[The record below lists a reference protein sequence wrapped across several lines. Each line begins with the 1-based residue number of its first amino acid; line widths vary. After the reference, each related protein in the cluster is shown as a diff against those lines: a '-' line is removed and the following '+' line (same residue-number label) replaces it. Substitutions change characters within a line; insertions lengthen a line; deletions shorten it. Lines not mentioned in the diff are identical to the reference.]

1 MKVWEIE
8 QNTEEWLEYRKGKSG
23 GSEIKDLWV
32 SGLPL
37 KSDMIEELGGSP
49 DLRKLSAEELAKKL
63 TPAKIAELKLKKNPK
78 MHYYEM
84 LAERVARPLT
94 PNDYIDRLNGKPF
107 SMMERGHI
115 LEPEIA
121 ARFEEITGEKLDPV
135 SVVWESDYSDKSY
148 ISPDR
153 TITSPDGKVRTAVEI
168 KALSSPKVLEIW
180 KTGEIPEEYIP
191 QITKYFA
198 VNDDL
203 QALYWVVG
211 TDLIPGLE
219 IQIFRIP
226 RSDVEDK
233 IEELKAFEIKILD
246 MLDED
251 EKKLAERL
259 DW

>member
-8 QNTEEWLEYRKGKSG
+8 QNTEEWLEWRKGKSG
-23 GSEIKDLWV
+23 GSEIKNLWV

-37 KSDMIEELGGSP
+37 KSDMIKALGGGE
-49 DLRKLSAEELAKKL
+49 DIKKLSAEELAKRLSPK
-63 TPAKIAELKLKKNPK
+63 TMAELKLGRKPKK
-78 MHYYEM
+78 HYYEM

-121 ARFEEITGEKLDPV
+121 ARFEQVTGLTLDAK
-135 SVVWESDYSDKSY
+135 SVVWESDYSPYAY

-153 TITSPDGKVRTAVEI
+153 TITSEDGKVRTAVEI
-168 KALSSPKVLEIW
+168 KALDSPKVLEIW
-180 KTGEIPEEYIP
+180 KTGDIPEEYSP
-191 QITKYFA
+191 QIVKYFT

-203 QALYWVVG
+203 EVLYWVVG

-233 IEELKAFEIKILD
+233 IEELKAFEIGVLS
-246 MLDED
+246 ML
-251 EKKLAERL
+251 EKDAEAIESIPY
-259 DW
+259 

>member
-8 QNTEEWLEYRKGKSG
+8 QNTEEWLEWRKGKSG

-37 KSDMIEELGGSP
+37 KSDMIKALGGGE
-49 DLRKLSAEELAKKL
+49 DIKKLSAEELAKRLSPK
-63 TPAKIAELKLKKNPK
+63 TMAELKLGRKPKK
-78 MHYYEM
+78 HYYEM

-121 ARFEEITGEKLDPV
+121 ARFEQVTGLTLDAK
-135 SVVWESDYSDKSY
+135 SVVWESDYSPYAY

-153 TITSPDGKVRTAVEI
+153 TITSEDGKVRTAVEI
-168 KALSSPKVLEIW
+168 KALDSPKVLEIW
-180 KTGEIPEEYIP
+180 KTGDIPEEYIP
-191 QITKYFA
+191 QIVKYFT

-203 QALYWVVG
+203 EVLYWVVG

-233 IEELKAFEIKILD
+233 IEELKAFEIGVLS
-246 MLDED
+246 ML
-251 EKKLAERL
+251 EKDAEAIESIPY
-259 DW
+259 

>member
-8 QNTEEWLEYRKGKSG
+8 QNTEEWLEWRKGKSG

-37 KSDMIEELGGSP
+37 KSEMIKALGGGE
-49 DLRKLSAEELAKKL
+49 DIKKLSAEELGKKL
-63 TPAKIAELKLKKNPK
+63 TPNMMAELKLERKPKK
-78 MHYYEM
+78 HYYEL

-121 ARFEEITGEKLDPV
+121 ARFEQVTGLTLDAK
-135 SVVWESDYSDKSY
+135 SVVWESDYSPYAY

-153 TITSPDGKVRTAVEI
+153 TITSEDGKVRTAVEI
-168 KALSSPKVLEIW
+168 KALDSPKVLEIW
-180 KTGEIPEEYIP
+180 KTGDIPEEYIP
-191 QITKYFA
+191 QIVKYFT

-203 QALYWVVG
+203 EVLYWVVG

-233 IEELKAFEIKILD
+233 IEELKAFEIGVLS
-246 MLDED
+246 ML
-251 EKKLAERL
+251 EKDVEAIESIPY
-259 DW
+259 

>member
-8 QNTEEWLEYRKGKSG
+8 QNTEEWLEWRKGKSG

-37 KSDMIEELGGSP
+37 KSEMMKALGGGE
-49 DLRKLSAEELAKKL
+49 DIKKLSAEELAKRL
-63 TPAKIAELKLKKNPK
+63 SPETMAELKLERKPKK
-78 MHYYEM
+78 HYYEL

-121 ARFEEITGEKLDPV
+121 ARFEQVTGLTLDAK
-135 SVVWESDYSDKSY
+135 SVVWESDYSPYAY

-153 TITSPDGKVRTAVEI
+153 TITSEDGKVRTAVEI
-168 KALSSPKVLEIW
+168 KALDSPKVLEIW
-180 KTGEIPEEYIP
+180 KTGDVPEEYIP
-191 QITKYFA
+191 QIVKYFT

-203 QALYWVVG
+203 EVLYWVVG

-233 IEELKAFEIKILD
+233 IEELKAFEIGVLS
-246 MLDED
+246 ML
-251 EKKLAERL
+251 EKDAEAIESIPY
-259 DW
+259 

>member
-8 QNTEEWLEYRKGKSG
+8 QNTEEWLEWRKGKSG

-37 KSDMIEELGGSP
+37 KSDMIKALGGGE
-49 DLRKLSAEELAKKL
+49 DIKKLSAEELAKRL
-63 TPAKIAELKLKKNPK
+63 SPETMAELKLGRKPK
-78 MHYYEM
+78 RHYYEM

-121 ARFEEITGEKLDPV
+121 ARFEQVTGLTLDAK
-135 SVVWESDYSDKSY
+135 SVVWESDYSPYAY

-153 TITSPDGKVRTAVEI
+153 TITSEDGKVRTAVEI
-168 KALSSPKVLEIW
+168 KALDSPKVLEIW
-180 KTGEIPEEYIP
+180 KTGDIPEEYIP
-191 QITKYFA
+191 QIVKYFT

-203 QALYWVVG
+203 EVLYWVVG

-233 IEELKAFEIKILD
+233 IEELKAFEIG
-246 MLDED
+246 MLSML
-251 EKKLAERL
+251 EKDAEAIESIPY
-259 DW
+259 

>member
-8 QNTEEWLEYRKGKSG
+8 QNTEEWLEWRKGKSG

-37 KSDMIEELGGSP
+37 KSDMIKALGGGE
-49 DLRKLSAEELAKKL
+49 DIKKLSAEELAKRL
-63 TPAKIAELKLKKNPK
+63 SPETMAELKLGRKPKK
-78 MHYYEM
+78 HYYEM

-121 ARFEEITGEKLDPV
+121 ARFEQVTGLTLDAK
-135 SVVWESDYSDKSY
+135 SVVWESDYSPYAY

-153 TITSPDGKVRTAVEI
+153 TITSEDGKVRTAVEI
-168 KALSSPKVLEIW
+168 KALDSPKVLEIW
-180 KTGEIPEEYIP
+180 KTGDIPEEYIP
-191 QITKYFA
+191 QIVKYFT

-203 QALYWVVG
+203 EVLYWVVG

-233 IEELKAFEIKILD
+233 IEELKAFEIGVLS
-246 MLDED
+246 ML
-251 EKKLAERL
+251 EKDAEAIESIPY
-259 DW
+259 

>member
-8 QNTEEWLEYRKGKSG
+8 QNTEEWLEWRKGKSG

-37 KSDMIEELGGSP
+37 KSDMINALGGGE
-49 DLRKLSAEELAKKL
+49 DIKKLSAEELAKKISPE
-63 TPAKIAELKLKKNPK
+63 TMAELKLGRKPKK
-78 MHYYEM
+78 HYYEM

-121 ARFEEITGEKLDPV
+121 ARFEQVTGLTLDAK
-135 SVVWESDYSDKSY
+135 SVVWESDYSPYAY

-153 TITSPDGKVRTAVEI
+153 TITSEDGKVRTAVEI
-168 KALSSPKVLEIW
+168 KALDSPKVLEIW
-180 KTGEIPEEYIP
+180 KTGDIPDEYMP
-191 QITKYFA
+191 QIVKYFT

-203 QALYWVVG
+203 EVLYWVVG

-233 IEELKAFEIKILD
+233 IEELKAFEIGVLS
-246 MLDED
+246 ML
-251 EKKLAERL
+251 EKDAEAIESIPY
-259 DW
+259 

>member
-8 QNTEEWLEYRKGKSG
+8 QNTEEWLEWRKGKSG

-37 KSDMIEELGGSP
+37 KSEMIKALGGGE
-49 DLRKLSAEELAKKL
+49 DIKKLSAEELAKRL
-63 TPAKIAELKLKKNPK
+63 SPETMAELKLGRKPKK
-78 MHYYEM
+78 HYYEM

-121 ARFEEITGEKLDPV
+121 ARFEQVTGLTLDAK
-135 SVVWESDYSDKSY
+135 SVVWESDYSPYAY

-153 TITSPDGKVRTAVEI
+153 TITSEDGKVRTAVEI
-168 KALSSPKVLEIW
+168 KALDSPKVLEIW
-180 KTGEIPEEYIP
+180 KTGDIPEEYIP
-191 QITKYFA
+191 QIVKYFT

-203 QALYWVVG
+203 EVLYWVVG

-233 IEELKAFEIKILD
+233 IEELKAFEIGVLS
-246 MLDED
+246 ML
-251 EKKLAERL
+251 EKDAEAIESIPY
-259 DW
+259 

>member
-8 QNTEEWLEYRKGKSG
+8 QNTEEWLEWRKGKSG

-37 KSDMIEELGGSP
+37 KSDMIKALGGGE
-49 DLRKLSAEELAKKL
+49 DIKKLSAEELAKRL
-63 TPAKIAELKLKKNPK
+63 SPETMAELKLGRKPKK
-78 MHYYEM
+78 HYYEM

-121 ARFEEITGEKLDPV
+121 ARFEQVTGLTLDAK
-135 SVVWESDYSDKSY
+135 SVVWESDYSPYAY

-153 TITSPDGKVRTAVEI
+153 TITSEDGKVRTAVEI
-168 KALSSPKVLEIW
+168 KALDSPKVLEIW
-180 KTGEIPEEYIP
+180 KTGDVPEEYIP
-191 QITKYFA
+191 QIVKYFT

-203 QALYWVVG
+203 EVLYWVVG

-233 IEELKAFEIKILD
+233 IEELKAFEIGVLS
-246 MLDED
+246 ML
-251 EKKLAERL
+251 EKDAEAIESIPY
-259 DW
+259 

>member
-8 QNTEEWLEYRKGKSG
+8 QNTEEWLEWRKGKSG

-37 KSDMIEELGGSP
+37 KSDMIKALGGGE
-49 DLRKLSAEELAKKL
+49 DIKKLSAEELGKKL
-63 TPAKIAELKLKKNPK
+63 TPNMIAELKLERKPKK
-78 MHYYEM
+78 HYYEL

-121 ARFEEITGEKLDPV
+121 ARFEQVTGLTLDAK
-135 SVVWESDYSDKSY
+135 SVVWESDYSPYAY

-153 TITSPDGKVRTAVEI
+153 TITSEDGKVRTAVEI
-168 KALSSPKVLEIW
+168 KALDSPKVLEIW
-180 KTGEIPEEYIP
+180 KTGDVPEEYIP
-191 QITKYFA
+191 QIVKYFT

-203 QALYWVVG
+203 EVLYWVVG

-233 IEELKAFEIKILD
+233 IEELKAFEIGVLG
-246 MLDED
+246 ML
-251 EKKLAERL
+251 EKDVEAIESIPY
-259 DW
+259 

>member
-8 QNTEEWLEYRKGKSG
+8 QNTEEWLEWRKGKSG

-37 KSDMIEELGGSP
+37 KSDMIKALGGGE
-49 DLRKLSAEELAKKL
+49 DIKKLSAEELGKKL
-63 TPAKIAELKLKKNPK
+63 TPNMMAELKLGRKPKK
-78 MHYYEM
+78 HYYEM

-121 ARFEEITGEKLDPV
+121 ARFEQVTGLTLDAK
-135 SVVWESDYSDKSY
+135 SVVWESDYSPYAY

-153 TITSPDGKVRTAVEI
+153 TITSEDGKVRTAVEI
-168 KALSSPKVLEIW
+168 KALDSPKVLEIW
-180 KTGEIPEEYIP
+180 KTGDIPEEYIP
-191 QITKYFA
+191 QIVKYFT

-203 QALYWVVG
+203 EVLYWVVG

-233 IEELKAFEIKILD
+233 IEELKAFEIGVLS
-246 MLDED
+246 ML
-251 EKKLAERL
+251 EKDAEAIESIPY
-259 DW
+259 

>member
-8 QNTEEWLEYRKGKSG
+8 QNTEEWLEWRKGKSG

-37 KSDMIEELGGSP
+37 KSEMVKALGGGE
-49 DLRKLSAEELAKKL
+49 DIKKLSAEELAKRL
-63 TPAKIAELKLKKNPK
+63 SPETMAELKLGRKPKK
-78 MHYYEM
+78 HYYEM

-121 ARFEEITGEKLDPV
+121 ARFEQVTGLTLDAK
-135 SVVWESDYSDKSY
+135 SVVWESDYSPYAY

-153 TITSPDGKVRTAVEI
+153 TITSEDGKVRTAVEI
-168 KALSSPKVLEIW
+168 KALDSPKVLEIW
-180 KTGEIPEEYIP
+180 KTGDIPEEYIP
-191 QITKYFA
+191 QIVKYFT

-203 QALYWVVG
+203 EVLYWVVG

-233 IEELKAFEIKILD
+233 IEELKAFEIGVLS
-246 MLDED
+246 ML
-251 EKKLAERL
+251 EKDAEAIESIPY
-259 DW
+259 

>member
-8 QNTEEWLEYRKGKSG
+8 QNTEEWLEWRKGKSG

-37 KSDMIEELGGSP
+37 KSDMIKALGGGE
-49 DLRKLSAEELAKKL
+49 DIKKLSAEELGKKL
-63 TPAKIAELKLKKNPK
+63 TPNMMAELKLERKPKK
-78 MHYYEM
+78 HYYEL

-121 ARFEEITGEKLDPV
+121 ARFEQVTGLTLDAK
-135 SVVWESDYSDKSY
+135 SVVWESDYSPYAY

-153 TITSPDGKVRTAVEI
+153 TITSEDGKVRTAVEI
-168 KALSSPKVLEIW
+168 KALDSPKVLEIW
-180 KTGEIPEEYIP
+180 KTGDVPEEYIP
-191 QITKYFA
+191 QIVKYFT

-203 QALYWVVG
+203 EVLYWVVG

-233 IEELKAFEIKILD
+233 IEELKAFEIGVLS
-246 MLDED
+246 ML
-251 EKKLAERL
+251 EKDVEAIESIPY
-259 DW
+259 

>member
-8 QNTEEWLEYRKGKSG
+8 QNTDEWLEWRKGKSG

-37 KSDMIEELGGSP
+37 KSEMIKALGGGE
-49 DLRKLSAEELAKKL
+49 DIKKLSAEELAKRL
-63 TPAKIAELKLKKNPK
+63 SPETMAELKLGRKPKK
-78 MHYYEM
+78 HYYEM

-121 ARFEEITGEKLDPV
+121 ARFEQVTGLTLDAK
-135 SVVWESDYSDKSY
+135 SVVWESDYSPYAY

-153 TITSPDGKVRTAVEI
+153 TITSEDGKVRTAVEI
-168 KALSSPKVLEIW
+168 KALDSPKVLEIW
-180 KTGEIPEEYIP
+180 KTGDIPEEYIP
-191 QITKYFA
+191 QIVKYFT

-203 QALYWVVG
+203 EVLYWVVG

-233 IEELKAFEIKILD
+233 IEELKAFEIGVLS
-246 MLDED
+246 ML
-251 EKKLAERL
+251 EKDAEAIESIPY
-259 DW
+259 

>member
-8 QNTEEWLEYRKGKSG
+8 QNTEEWLEWRKGKSG

-37 KSDMIEELGGSP
+37 KSDMIKALGGGE
-49 DLRKLSAEELAKKL
+49 DIKKLSAEELAKRL
-63 TPAKIAELKLKKNPK
+63 SPETMAELKLGRKPKK
-78 MHYYEM
+78 HYYEM
-84 LAERVARPLT
+84 LADRVARPLT

-121 ARFEEITGEKLDPV
+121 ARFEQVTGLTLDAK
-135 SVVWESDYSDKSY
+135 SVVWESDYSPYAY

-153 TITSPDGKVRTAVEI
+153 TITSEDGKVRTAVEI
-168 KALSSPKVLEIW
+168 KALDSPKVLEIW
-180 KTGEIPEEYIP
+180 KTGDVPEEYIP
-191 QITKYFA
+191 QIVKYFT

-203 QALYWVVG
+203 EVLYWVVG

-233 IEELKAFEIKILD
+233 IEELKAFEIGVLS
-246 MLDED
+246 ML
-251 EKKLAERL
+251 EKDVEAIESIPY
-259 DW
+259 